1 MTFNDVEFK
10 ACPRCGGTPEV
21 EDMRTRSLTGPNVL
35 SVRCPDC
42 GMCESVTWGSM
53 GLPPFG
59 RAVRELAKRW
69 GGRRR

>member
-10 ACPRCGGTPEV
+10 ACARCGVEPKV
-21 EDMRTRSLTGPNVL
+21 EDRRIRSLAEPNAL
-35 SVRCPDC
+35 SVRCPVC
-42 GMCESVTWGSM
+42 GMYESVTWGSM